1 MYENITKNNHIDL
14 SVVFSFKQMD
24 KSNDID
30 KYIIYID
37 KCFNSKKLVKKDL
50 DRMSIPGGAVSGYY
64 LEKKLVLIRT
74 IYGAEFGCTAYKF
87 YLKNDS
93 LVFINESK
101 EFLKVPEDSIKYVE
115 FESYM
120 KSHTD
125 KKGNTNLSKWPL
137 ETYDDNSYYLSN
149 NTIVDFKLKSFKK
162 PKKAFEDEIREKNKE
177 LIYRFTTHI
186 AELK

>member
-1 MYENITKNNHIDL
+1 MLI
-14 SVVFSFKQMD
+14 FSFKQMD
-24 KSNDID
+24 KPNDVD
-30 KYIIYID
+30 KYVVYIN

-64 LEKKLVLIRT
+64 LENKLVLIKT
-74 IYGAEFGCTAYKF
+74 IFGAEFGCTAYKF
-87 YLKNDS
+87 YLKKDS
-93 LVFINESK
+93 LVYVNETK
-101 EFLKVPEDSIKYVE
+101 EFYKVPEDSLKYEE
-115 FESYM
+115 FERYI

-137 ETYDDNSYYLSN
+137 ETFDNNCYYLSN
-149 NTIVDFKLKSFKK
+149 NIIVDFKLKSFNK
-162 PKKAFEDEIREKNKE
+162 PIQAFEDKIAEKNKE